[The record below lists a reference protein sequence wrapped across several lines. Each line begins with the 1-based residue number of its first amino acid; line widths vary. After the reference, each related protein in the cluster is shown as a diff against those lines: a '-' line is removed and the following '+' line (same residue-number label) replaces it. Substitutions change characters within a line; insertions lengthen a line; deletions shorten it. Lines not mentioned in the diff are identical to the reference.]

1 MKRSFNK
8 LVLGALVAAV
18 CALGVVSVSAQ
29 EDEKTTTY
37 TKFTQCYKAQ
47 DEAGMKACITL
58 GEDYITKFGTPPD
71 QYSDFITK
79 QLKNIKDRLA
89 AKPLKDAYV
98 ALDEGVKT
106 KNWKKAFD
114 SAREIMR
121 IEPKDTLKLDIA
133 LFMAQIGYFDLAFN
147 SPQDFTYNGEALNY
161 AKTALRM
168 IDSGIVSDATP
179 AANNTT
185 VQNWGGGVYSL
196 RSKDNA
202 SAWMNFIVARLTSD
216 TNKDTTR
223 SRALF
228 KEAAPYYYK
237 AVKFESPDIKKSP
250 LPYQN
255 IGRYYLEELNA
266 QVDEFNKTCK
276 NLTEDTDQCKN
287 IREMQLA
294 YADRGLDAYARAL
307 KIAKDDPKQTQPFKD
322 NLSKTVDVVYNAR
335 FKKADGVNEYVN
347 NVMTRP
353 FIDPAT
359 PVTPI
364 PEEIPATTT
373 SGAASSTVPA
383 TKPAATAPATTVKPP
398 ATTTPANTTKPA
410 TTAPAKPNGA
420 AGKGTKGTVA
430 KAATKKKAGR

>member
-1 MKRSFNK
+1 MQLMKRSFNK
-8 LVLGALVAAV
+8 LVLGTLAAAALA
-18 CALGVVSVSAQ
+18 CGVVSVSAQ
-29 EDEKTTTY
+29 DDVEKNALY
-37 TKFTQCYKAQ
+37 TKFTECYKAQ
-47 DEAGMKACITL
+47 EPAPMDACIAT
-58 GEDYITKFGTPPD
+58 GEDYLKKYGTPPD
-71 QYSDFITK
+71 TFSDFVTK
-79 QLKNIKDRLA
+79 QVANLKKRRDEY
-89 AKPLKDAYV
+89 PLKKAYKD
-98 ALDEGVKT
+98 LNDGVTT
-106 KNWKKAFD
+106 KNWKKGFD
-114 SAREIMR
+114 AAREIMR
-121 IEPKDTLKLDIA
+121 LEPKDTLKLDIA
-133 LFMAQIGYFDLAFN
+133 LFMAQIGYFDLAF
-147 SPQDFTYNGEALNY
+147 SAPPDYTYNGEAVNY

-185 VQNWGGGVYSL
+185 VQNWGGGNYSL
-196 RSKDNA
+196 KSKDNA
-202 SAWMNFIVARLTSD
+202 SAWMNFIIARLTSD

-307 KIAKDDPKQTQPFKD
+307 KIAKDDPKQTQTFKD

-347 NVMTRP
+347 NVMAKP

-373 SGAASSTVPA
+373 SGAATSTVPG
-383 TKPAATAPATTVKPP
+383 
-398 ATTTPANTTKPA
+398 TKPA
-410 TTAPAKPNGA
+410 TTAPAKPSG

-430 KAATKKKAGR
+430 KAATKKKVGR